1 MNRAAMRTARAKF
14 VRKIVTRLLIFL
26 LALTLMWMAM
36 SLAPKTNARL
46 ITSSSVLAASNMQT
60 EDAPQEA
67 GGQLAEHSR
76 EAAGEDENAQFK
88 QSPSV
93 KLLARMTGLS
103 LEHAYLLSVLLNFA
117 IIAGAVVFALKRKLP
132 GVFRDRSSSIQKAM
146 AEARTASE
154 DANRRLAD
162 IEARLSKLGGEI
174 QQMQFSADK
183 EALAEEARIKAAA
196 EEDAKKIVE
205 SATQEIAAATKNV
218 RRELKAYAADLA
230 VALAR
235 KQIRVDDATDHN
247 LIDGFAQR
255 LSADSGRDA
264 SQGQGKVRQ

>member
-1 MNRAAMRTARAKF
+1 M
-14 VRKIVTRLLIFL
+14 IITRLLIFL
-26 LALTLMWMAM
+26 LALTLMWMAAP
-36 SLAPKTNARL
+36 LAPKPNAGL
-46 ITSSSVLAASNMQT
+46 FSSSSVFAATTFSMQT
-60 EDAPQEA
+60 DAHQEVA
-67 GGQLAEHSR
+67 GQLAEHSR

-117 IIAGAVVFALKRKLP
+117 IIAGAVIFLLKKKLP
-132 GVFRDRSSSIQKAM
+132 GVFRDRTNSIQKAM
-146 AEARTASE
+146 AEARVASE

-174 QQMQFSADK
+174 QQMQVSADK
-183 EALAEEARIKAAA
+183 EAVAEEVRIQAAA
-196 EEDAKKIVE
+196 EEDARKIVE

-235 KQIRVDDATDHN
+235 RQIRVDDATDHS
-247 LIDGFAQR
+247 LINGFAQK
-255 LSADSGRDA
+255 LTDDGGRDG
-264 SQGQGKVRQ
+264 SHGKVHQ